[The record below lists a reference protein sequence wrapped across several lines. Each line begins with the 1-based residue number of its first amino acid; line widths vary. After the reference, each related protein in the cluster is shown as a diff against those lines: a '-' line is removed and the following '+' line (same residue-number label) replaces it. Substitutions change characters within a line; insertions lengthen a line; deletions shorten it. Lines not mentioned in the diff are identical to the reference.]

1 MTEEIK
7 QKIQEQIDLLPKDSQ
22 QAIASFDWIKESQ
35 NIAKTYNLFDEEVDD
50 LIIEIGLLISGVSYP
65 DEFTTNIEDEV
76 GTTREDAEKISN
88 EVLEKIL
95 KPIAKKREEII
106 KQNIKNNPQSW
117 DKEMKFVLSGG
128 NYSHL
133 GDRPTSEALR
143 EGINKNIVI

>member
-1 MTEEIK
+1 METIFTKIIKGEISCA
-7 QKIQEQIDLLPKDSQ
+7 KI
-22 QAIASFDWIKESQ
+22 
-35 NIAKTYNLFDEEVDD
+35 Y
-50 LIIEIGLLISGVSYP
+50 
-65 DEFTTNIEDEV
+65 EDEHV
-76 GTTREDAEKISN
+76 FAFLDINPINPGHTLVIPKNPYENIFEIPD

-95 KPIAKKREEII
+95 KPIAKKIEEII

-128 NYSHL
+128 DYSHL

>member
-7 QKIQEQIDLLPKDSQ
+7 QKIQEQIAYLPKDSQ
-22 QAIASFDWIKESQ
+22 QAIASFDWMKESE
-35 NIAKTYNLFDEEVDD
+35 NISKKYNLFDEEIDD
-50 LIIEIGLLISGVSYP
+50 LIIEVGLLISGVSYP
-65 DEFTTNIEDEV
+65 DEFVTNIEDEV
-76 GTTREDAEKISN
+76 GTTKEDAEKISN

-106 KQNIKNNPQSW
+106 KQNIKNNPQPW

-128 NYSHL
+128 DYSQL
-133 GDRPTSEALR
+133 GDRPASEALR

>member
-22 QAIASFDWIKESQ
+22 QAIGSFDWMKESE

-50 LIIEIGLLISGVSYP
+50 LVIEVGLLISGVSYP
-65 DEFTTNIEDEV
+65 DEFVTNIEDEV
-76 GTTREDAEKISN
+76 GTTKEDAEKISD

-128 NYSHL
+128 DYSHL

>member
-35 NIAKTYNLFDEEVDD
+35 NIAKTYNLFDEEIDD

-128 NYSHL
+128 DYSHL

>member
-128 NYSHL
+128 DYSHL

>member
-22 QAIASFDWIKESQ
+22 QAIASFDWMKESQ

-50 LIIEIGLLISGVSYP
+50 LIIEIGLIISGVSSP
-65 DEFTTNIEDEV
+65 DEFVTNIEDEV
-76 GTTREDAEKISN
+76 GTTKEDAEKISD

-106 KQNIKNNPQSW
+106 KQNIKNNPQPW

-128 NYSHL
+128 DYSHL

>member
-22 QAIASFDWIKESQ
+22 QAIASFDWMKESQ

-50 LIIEIGLLISGVSYP
+50 LIIEVGLLISGVSYP
-65 DEFTTNIEDEV
+65 EEFVTNIEDEV
-76 GTTREDAEKISN
+76 GTTKEDAEKISD

-95 KPIAKKREEII
+95 KPIAKSREEII
-106 KQNIKNNPQSW
+106 KQNIKNNPQPW

-128 NYSHL
+128 DYSHL

>member
-7 QKIQEQIDLLPKDSQ
+7 QKIQEQIAYLPKDSQ
-22 QAIASFDWIKESQ
+22 QAIASFDWMEESE
-35 NIAKTYNLFDEEVDD
+35 NIAKKYNLFDEEIDD
-50 LIIEIGLLISGVSYP
+50 LIIEVGLLISGVSYP
-65 DEFTTNIEDEV
+65 DEFITNIEDEV
-76 GTTREDAEKISN
+76 STTKEDAEKISN

-106 KQNIKNNPQSW
+106 KQNIKNNPQPW

-128 NYSHL
+128 DYSHL

>member
-22 QAIASFDWIKESQ
+22 KAIASFDWMKESQ

-76 GTTREDAEKISN
+76 GTTKEDAGKISN

-106 KQNIKNNPQSW
+106 KQNIKNNPQPW

-128 NYSHL
+128 DYSHL
-133 GDRPTSEALR
+133 GDRLTSEALR